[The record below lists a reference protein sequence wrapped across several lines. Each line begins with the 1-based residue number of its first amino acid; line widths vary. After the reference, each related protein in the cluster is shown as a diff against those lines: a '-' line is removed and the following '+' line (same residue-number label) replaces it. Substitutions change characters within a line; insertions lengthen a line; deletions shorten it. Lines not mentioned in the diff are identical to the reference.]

1 MTLYCRHRAENA
13 LEIFW
18 NRPVTL
24 KESTTL
30 ITALTNK
37 QASASH
43 EFLMKNIEMHMS
55 QAQQIYDA
63 HAPHVCHCD
72 TAAIDDSHIKSKS
85 QKVNQEK

>member
-1 MTLYCRHRAENA
+1 MALYCRHRAENA
-13 LEIFW
+13 LESHW
-18 NRPVTL
+18 HRPVTL

-30 ITALTNK
+30 VTALTNK
-37 QASASH
+37 QSSASH

-72 TAAIDDSHIKSKS
+72 AATIDDSDMESKS
-85 QKVNQEK
+85 QIVNQEK